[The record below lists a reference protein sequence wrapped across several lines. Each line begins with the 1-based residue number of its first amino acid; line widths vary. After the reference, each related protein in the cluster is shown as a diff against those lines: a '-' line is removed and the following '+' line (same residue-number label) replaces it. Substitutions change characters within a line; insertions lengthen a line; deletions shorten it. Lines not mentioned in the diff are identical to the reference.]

1 MSAERYIETI
11 EAQADRELA
20 RLERAAA
27 YIDDPVSDSA
37 TCAPDALRRPTP
49 PPKPYPV
56 SALGPILGSAC
67 TALQRTIQAPDAICA
82 GSLLAA
88 ASLCV
93 QGLDDVEIDG
103 RRYPITLWMLSVASS
118 GERKSA
124 VDGEAMRPIREYEKK
139 LATGVEPEIVRH
151 LASLEEW
158 QAKKEANKKKAK
170 GGIGL
175 AAALEELGPP
185 PRPPLSPAVIASDFT
200 VEGLTKLLAV
210 GRASMGAFTDEGA
223 MVFGGYG
230 MSKDNAARTAATLSK
245 FWDNGVLDRV
255 RAGDGAFKLF
265 GRRVAMHLMVQ
276 PVIVEM
282 ALSNDVLAGQGFL
295 ARCLIAWPN
304 STIGTRIYVP
314 ADLRDDPA
322 LTDYRMR
329 VTELLG
335 RDLALAEGKDNE
347 LDPPVLQL
355 SPEAVDHWRQ
365 FHDFVESAMKPGGR
379 FSTVHAWASKTP
391 EQAARIAGVLTVFEQ
406 PDAAEID
413 AETMDRGIELA
424 LWHLGEAVRLV
435 GTAAISPV
443 TRNAE
448 ALLAWAHE
456 KDHRLLYST
465 LALNSGPSCLREAKT
480 FREAMEELVR
490 ANWATKLDG
499 GADIDGAQRKHVWR
513 IKPRAEAG

>member
-1 MSAERYIETI
+1 VSAERYIESI
-11 EAQADRELA
+11 DAQADRELA
-20 RLERAAA
+20 RLERAAE
-27 YIDDPVSDSA
+27 YIEDPAPLSA
-37 TCAPDALRRPTP
+37 PGAPEALRRPTP
-49 PPKPYPV
+49 PPQPYPV
-56 SALGPILGSAC
+56 HALGPILGSAC

-93 QGLDDVEIDG
+93 QALVDVEIDG
-103 RRYPITLWMLSVASS
+103 RRYPSTLWALSVASS

-124 VDGEAMRPIREYEKK
+124 VDAEAMRPIRNFEKK
-139 LATGVEPEIVRH
+139 LAVDIEPEIVRH
-151 LASLEEW
+151 LAKMEEW
-158 QAKKEANKKKAK
+158 QAKKDAAKKKFK
-170 GGIGL
+170 SGPGL
-175 AAALEELGPP
+175 AAALEEQGPP
-185 PRPPLSPAVIASDFT
+185 PRAPLSPAIIASDFT

-282 ALSNDVLAGQGFL
+282 ALSNEVLAGQGFL
-295 ARCLIAWPN
+295 ARCLIGWPN
-304 STIGTRIYVP
+304 STIGNRMYVP
-314 ADLRDDPA
+314 VNLRDDSA
-322 LTDYRMR
+322 LAAYHQR
-329 VTELLG
+329 VVELLG
-335 RDLALAEGKDNE
+335 RDFPLAEGKDNE
-347 LDPPVLQL
+347 LDPPALQL
-355 SPEAVDHWRQ
+355 STEAAERWRQ
-365 FHDFVESAMKPGGR
+365 FHDSVELAMKPGGR

-391 EQAARIAGVLTVFEQ
+391 EQAARIAAVLTVFDQ
-406 PDAAEID
+406 PDAAEINAD
-413 AETMDRGIELA
+413 TMDRGIELA
-424 LWHLGEAVRLV
+424 LWYLGEAVRLV
-435 GTAAISPV
+435 GTAAISPEA
-443 TRNAE
+443 RNAE

-456 KDHRLLYST
+456 KGHRLLYST

-490 ANWATKLDG
+490 ANWATKIDG
-499 GADIDGAQRKHVWR
+499 GAEIDGAQRKHVWK
-513 IKPRAEAG
+513 IKPLAEAV